1 MDRSW
6 RVCVRKGGGA
16 KEEEPMLTVGLWW
29 VFHRRARPGDF
40 LSQVRSIAGPG
51 LQRGRD
57 EVSLKPS
64 TVQAQG
70 PGTCV
75 KAEKCI
81 LAEEGGGRRRL
92 RKTPLSGETGGF
104 RVSRD
109 TSGVGRAGGAALGAR
124 GSGPAWFHRWGQ

>member
-1 MDRSW
+1 
-6 RVCVRKGGGA
+6 
-16 KEEEPMLTVGLWW
+16 MLTVGLWW
-29 VFHRRARPGDF
+29 VFHRRARPRDF

-75 KAEKCI
+75 EAEKCI

-109 TSGVGRAGGAALGAR
+109 ASGGGRGSSRSQGVRPHEVSSLGPVGAR
-124 GSGPAWFHRWGQ
+124 GMSA